1 MRKVVSKEL
10 EYQYRVLIERME
22 KLITRL
28 DTYQGEHHVSMGA
41 DLYWYIQKL
50 QEIELLT
57 ESVLLRNR
65 VDLKQQLDELC
76 ATITFRL
83 EKDEDRIEHR
93 RSA

>member
-10 EYQYRVLIERME
+10 ENQYKVLVERME

-28 DTYQGEHHVSMGA
+28 DIYQGKYHVSMGA

-50 QEIELLT
+50 QEVELLM
-57 ESVLLRNR
+57 EGVMLRKRN
-65 VDLKQQLDELC
+65 DLRQRLDELC
-76 ATITFRL
+76 AAIAFRL
-83 EKDEDRIEHR
+83 EKDEERIEHR